1 MKAII
6 YTQYG
11 SPDVLQFREAPQP
24 TPKDN
29 EVLIKVNAVSINAA
43 DSHLMRADP
52 FPVRFAV
59 GLFKP
64 KIHILGADIAGKV
77 EAAGKNVTQ
86 FRVGDEVFGDLSGV
100 GFGGLAEYVCA
111 PESALAFKPVN
122 LNFEESAA
130 MPMASITAL
139 QGLRDIGNIQAGQK
153 ILIYGASGGVGT
165 FAVQIAKSFGAEV
178 TAVCST
184 SKVDQA
190 RSLGADHVIDY
201 TREDFAQ
208 IIQRFD
214 LILAANGNRPLADF
228 ERALTLTGTYVLSGG
243 ATSQLFEA
251 MLKGPFRSR
260 AGGKSIKTF
269 VARPNQADLNTMKE
283 LVESGKVKPVIDKRY
298 LLSETPAAMRYLE
311 EGHARG
317 KIVITV

>member
-11 SPDVLQFREAPQP
+11 SPDVLQYAEAPQP
-24 TPKDN
+24 NPKDN
-29 EVLIKVNAVSINAA
+29 EVRIKIRAVSINSA
-43 DSHLMRADP
+43 DLHLMRADP
-52 FPVRFAV
+52 FPVRFAF

-64 KIHILGADIAGKV
+64 KIQILGADVAGQV
-77 EAAGKNVTQ
+77 ESIGKNVAQ
-86 FRVGDEVFGDLSGV
+86 FKVGDEVFGDLSGV

-111 PESALAFKPVN
+111 PESALAIKPAN
-122 LNFEESAA
+122 QTFEEAAA

-139 QGLRDIGNIQAGQK
+139 QGLRDLGNIKTGQK
-153 ILIYGASGGVGT
+153 VLIYGASGGVGT

-190 RSLGADHVIDY
+190 RALGADHVIDY

-208 IIQRFD
+208 ITQRYD
-214 LILAANGNRPLADF
+214 LIFTANGNRPLADY
-228 ERALTLTGTYVLSGG
+228 ERALTPTGTYVLSGG
-243 ATSQLFEA
+243 ATSQLFQTILQA
-251 MLKGPFRSR
+251 PYRSK

-269 VARPNQADLNTMKE
+269 IAKPNQADLNTMKG
-283 LVESGKVKPVIDKRY
+283 LVASGKVKPVIEKIYSLD
-298 LLSETPAAMRYLE
+298 ETADAMRYLE

-317 KIVITV
+317 KIVIKV